1 MKALE
6 VDHESRDQKEFD
18 VIAPFVRS
26 MSVFKPYAEF
36 DNRDFEHIFR
46 DIKLH
51 KIKKNKRI
59 TNFGDN
65 ADSVYLILSGRV
77 AITYPNQQ
85 LVKMMKDGGPK
96 L

>member
-6 VDHESRDQKEFD
+6 VDNESRDVKEFD

-65 ADSVYLILSGRV
+65 ADTVYIILSGRV
-77 AITYPNQQ
+77 AITYPSQQ
-85 LVKMMKDGGPK
+85 LA
-96 L
+96 

>member
-1 MKALE
+1 ME
-6 VDHESRDQKEFD
+6 VDHESRDVKEFD

-51 KIKKNKRI
+51 KIKKKSVLLMI
-59 TNFGDN
+59 TVSKFIF
-65 ADSVYLILSGRV
+65 V
-77 AITYPNQQ
+77 
-85 LVKMMKDGGPK
+85 
-96 L
+96 